1 MKSILF
7 WVIYIWCVVYRLEF
21 FFKDVFK
28 GIVFDDIDEVFLRF
42 YYFYENLLKKL
53 RQLRDFYRIYGEF
66 FEFEEGGVRLKRVCG
81 NY

>member
-1 MKSILF
+1 MVGFVVDGVLVNRGDKDGVIGFMKSILF

-53 RQLRDFYRIYGEF
+53 R
-66 FEFEEGGVRLKRVCG
+66 
-81 NY
+81 